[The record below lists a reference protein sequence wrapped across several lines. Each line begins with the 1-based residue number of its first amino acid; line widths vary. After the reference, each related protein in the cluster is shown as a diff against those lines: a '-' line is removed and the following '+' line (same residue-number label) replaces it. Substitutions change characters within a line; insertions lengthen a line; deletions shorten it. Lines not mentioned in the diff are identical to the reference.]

1 LNSILRATTY
11 NPDIHHRRSIR
22 LKGYDY
28 SRAGAYFITICTHGR
43 ECILGDL
50 VDGEMRLNEYGDIV
64 RGEWLNLPNRFPDI
78 ELDAVVIMPNH
89 IHAIIAIHAVGVIHE
104 LPLRNDTKHRRTML
118 IPKIVGYVKM
128 NTAKRINQSRNTP
141 GARIW
146 QRNYHEHV
154 IRNEADLARIRKYVA
169 NNPRKWDT
177 DRENPDNMEP
187 RRHRPPEADDPGP

>member
-1 LNSILRATTY
+1 MTY

-22 LKGYDY
+22 LKSYDY

-50 VDGEMRLNEYGDIV
+50 VDGEMRLNEYGDIA
-64 RGEWLNLPNRFPDI
+64 RGEWLNLPNRYPDI
-78 ELDAVVIMPNH
+78 ELDAAVIMPNH

-104 LPLRNDTKHRRTML
+104 LPLRNDTKRRRTML

-128 NTAKRINQSRNTP
+128 NSAKRINQSRNTP

-154 IRNEADLARIRKYVA
+154 IRDEADLARIRKYVA

-187 RRHRPPEADDPGP
+187 RRHRLPEADDPGP

>member
-1 LNSILRATTY
+1 MNSILRATTY

-50 VDGEMRLNEYGDIV
+50 VDGEMRLNEYGDIA
-64 RGEWLNLPNRFPDI
+64 RGEWLNLPNRYPDI

-128 NTAKRINQSRNTP
+128 NSAKRINQSRNTP

-154 IRNEADLARIRKYVA
+154 IRDEADLARIRKYVA

-187 RRHRPPEADDPGP
+187 RRHRPPQADDPGP

>member
-141 GARIW
+141 GARVW

-169 NNPRKWDT
+169 NNPRKWDM
-177 DRENPDNMEP
+177 DRQNPDNMEP
-187 RRHRPPEADDPGP
+187 RRHRPPQADDPGP